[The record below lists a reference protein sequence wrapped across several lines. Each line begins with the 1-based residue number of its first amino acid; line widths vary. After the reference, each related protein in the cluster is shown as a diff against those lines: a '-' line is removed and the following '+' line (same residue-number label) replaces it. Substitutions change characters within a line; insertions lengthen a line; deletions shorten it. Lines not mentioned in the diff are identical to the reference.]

1 MIRAILVDDEML
13 ALQHMKKK
21 LGELGTAEVID
32 TFSNAESFLNVMEQ
46 LDFQVA
52 FLDIEMPGLD
62 GLDLAKII
70 KEWNKDIYIVFVT
83 ANRDYAIQAFELQS
97 IDYLLKPILKYR
109 LEKTIIRIQEQL
121 QMTEK
126 HSVSI
131 KPVSPTIKVVCF
143 NEFVVYHQDEPVKW
157 KTAKSKELFA
167 FLISNLHTYVNRD
180 TIIDQLWPEHDYKK
194 AKIQLHTSMSHLR
207 KTLDSVGLE
216 KVINFSNQSYAL
228 ELDTLQCDAID
239 FEKIIHLHPE
249 VNHENIQDFEN
260 IVLQYSGSYMEKN
273 SYEWAT
279 IKAQSIRQKLFQ
291 LLQKMIAYYV
301 VCEDSDKNQHYLHML
316 LKHNPYSEHTLQ
328 QLMLHYVKVGDRS
341 AAVQAYHHFSELLLD
356 DIGIPPDRAT
366 VDIYESIVSSH
377 YIMK

>member
-21 LGELGTAEVID
+21 LGELGTVEVID

-97 IDYLLKPILKYR
+97 LDYLLKPILKYR

-121 QMTEK
+121 QMTGK

-239 FEKIIHLHPE
+239 FEKVIHLHPE
-249 VNHENIQDFEN
+249 VNHENIQDFEH
-260 IVLQYSGSYMEKN
+260 IVQQYSGSYMEKN

-291 LLQKMIAYYV
+291 LLQKMIDYYV
-301 VCEDSDKNQHYLHML
+301 VCEDSDKNQHYLHTL
-316 LKHNPYSEHTLQ
+316 LKHNPYSEYTLQ

>member
-1 MIRAILVDDEML
+1 MIRAILVDDEIL

-21 LGELGTAEVID
+21 LGELGTVEVIN
-32 TFSNAESFLNVMEQ
+32 TFPNAESFLSVMEQ

-97 IDYLLKPILKYR
+97 LDYLLKPILKYR
-109 LEKTIIRIQEQL
+109 LEKTITRIEEQL
-121 QMTEK
+121 QITK
-126 HSVSI
+126 KYPISI
-131 KPVSPTIKVVCF
+131 EPTSSIIKVVCF

-167 FLISNLHTYVNRD
+167 FLVSNLHNYVHRD

-207 KTLDSVGLE
+207 KMLDSIGYE
-216 KVINFSNQSYAL
+216 QVISFSNQSYAL
-228 ELDTLQCDAID
+228 ELDTLQCDSID
-239 FEKIIHLHPE
+239 LENMIQLHPE
-249 VNHENIQDFEN
+249 VNPGNIQTFEQ
-260 IVLQYSGSYMEKN
+260 VVQQYTGDYMEKN
-273 SYEWAT
+273 SYVWAT
-279 IKAQSIRQKLFQ
+279 VKTQSIRQKLFQ
-291 LLQKMIAYYV
+291 LLQKMIDYYV
-301 VCEDSDKNQHYLHML
+301 AYDDSDKKQHYLQIL
-316 LKHNPYSEHTLQ
+316 LKHNPYSEYTLQ
-328 QLMLHYVKVGDRS
+328 QLMLHYIKVGNRS
-341 AAVQAYHHFSELLLD
+341 AAVQAYHLFTELLLD

-366 VDIYESIVSSH
+366 TEIYESIVFS
-377 YIMK
+377 KQ

>member
-13 ALQHMKKK
+13 ALQHLKKK
-21 LGELGTAEVID
+21 LGELGTVEVVD

-70 KEWNKDIYIVFVT
+70 KEWNKNIYIVFVT
-83 ANRDYAIQAFELQS
+83 ANRNYAIQAFELQS
-97 IDYLLKPILKYR
+97 LDYLLKPILKYR

-121 QMTEK
+121 TMTGK

-131 KPVSPTIKVVCF
+131 KPISPTIKVICF
-143 NEFVVYHQDEPVKW
+143 NEFVVYQQDEPVKW

-207 KTLDSVGLE
+207 KTLDSIGLE
-216 KVINFSNQSYAL
+216 KVIHFSNQSYTL

-239 FEKIIHLHPE
+239 LEKIIQLHPE
-249 VNHENIQDFEN
+249 VNRENIQDFEH
-260 IVLQYSGSYMEKN
+260 IVQQYSGSYMEKN

-279 IKAQSIRQKLFQ
+279 IKAQNIRQKLFQ
-291 LLQKMIAYYV
+291 LLRKMIDYFATY
-301 VCEDSDKNQHYLHML
+301 DDLDKNQYYLLML
-316 LKHNPYSEHTLQ
+316 LKHNPYSEYTLQ

-356 DIGIPPDRAT
+356 DIGIQPDRAT
-366 VDIYESIVSSH
+366 VEIYESIVFNH
-377 YIMK
+377 YIIE